1 MQITEDLQNTDTHP
15 QQIEEQALDRKT
27 GNNFQ
32 AVYNFD
38 RLIKVKE
45 NRDQS
50 EKYDTKVN
58 RRKH

>member
-1 MQITEDLQNTDTHP
+1 MQITED
-15 QQIEEQALDRKT
+15 QQIEEQALDRKI
-27 GNNFQ
+27 GKNFQ

-50 EKYDTKVN
+50 EKYDTKVD